1 MEIRIAL
8 DLEDFVCLVRGGE
21 LTIHDEKLAAGG
33 VVKLIL
39 KDIGFGEMRSSVDT
53 AAADPENMYVF
64 ARPGEQVKPATIVS
78 RQPGTFLGMNGE
90 RKN

>member
-39 KDIGFGEMRSSVDT
+39 KDIGFGEMTGAVFMVQEGR
-53 AAADPENMYVF
+53 EKKYV
-64 ARPGEQVKPATIVS
+64 PS
-78 RQPGTFLGMNGE
+78 E
-90 RKN
+90 RKNDG